1 MPKEIV
7 NGVTNIY
14 GASSRYDTDFGMLK
28 TEGSIKELVV
38 SFTGA
43 NYSQVAFTLPAGAR
57 IIAAP
62 IVEILEAFNLGG
74 TTPTINIGVSGSHGT
89 NYFCEIS
96 EAQAEAIG
104 TYQSA
109 APLGT
114 LATTAA
120 PLAAAANIVV
130 ALDGGTPTATAA
142 GAAKVVVQYQVI

>member
-1 MPKEIV
+1 MAKETV
-7 NGVTNIY
+7 NGVTNYYGPTGRFDNDEGVIY
-14 GASSRYDTDFGMLK
+14 AQ
-28 TEGSIKELVV
+28 GSVREQVV
-38 SFTGA
+38 YFTGA

-57 IIAAP
+57 IMGAP
-62 IVEILEAFNLGG
+62 IVEISEAFALGG

-96 EAQAEAIG
+96 EAQAEAVG

-109 APLGT
+109 APAGT
-114 LATTAA
+114 LATSAA

-130 ALDGGTPTATAA
+130 ALDGTTPTITGA